1 MPKRTMTLTDW
12 QTQVRARTASVL
24 EGRKAQPLALLNV
37 HVENNPEPWQ
47 ALCSKAITFATACFK
62 QLQLGYGE
70 VNNTTHANLNRMV
83 RYIDSRA
90 EDWRGEAAEQ
100 YRELR
105 RLIGEIDPEA
115 LPGRD
120 EMDRQHQLQGRDPAV
135 AIA

>member
-70 VNNTTHANLNRMV
+70 VNNTTHANLNR
-83 RYIDSRA
+83 
-90 EDWRGEAAEQ
+90 GEALEQ
-100 YRELR
+100 YRELI

-120 EMDRQHQLQGRDPAV
+120 EMDRQHQLQDLDPAM

>member
-1 MPKRTMTLTDW
+1 MPTRTMTLTEW
-12 QTQVRARTASVL
+12 QNEARRRTDSVMRGGRA
-24 EGRKAQPLALLNV
+24 KPLALLNV

-47 ALCSKAITFATACFK
+47 ALCSKAITFATACFR

-70 VNNTTHANLNRMV
+70 VNGTTHSQLGKMV

-120 EMDRQHQLQGRDPAV
+120 EMDRQHQLQDRDPAV